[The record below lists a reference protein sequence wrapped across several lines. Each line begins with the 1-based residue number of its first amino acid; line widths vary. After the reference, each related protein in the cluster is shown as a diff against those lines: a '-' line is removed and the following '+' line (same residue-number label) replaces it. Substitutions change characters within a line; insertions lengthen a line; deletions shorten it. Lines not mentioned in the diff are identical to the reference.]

1 MTPSKPAL
9 VKVHCVDNDLQGLYC
24 DHGTAVSRDHGT
36 AVSRDH
42 GTAVS
47 LLHGRCLYYN
57 VKHNL
62 STYYTAAEMSNYS
75 LGNPI
80 LASHTELL
88 AVPGQGR
95 CRKRRQI
102 LKRRSTYLFLYEIR
116 DSIKLLYKYLTIP
129 YLTL

>member
-24 DHGTAVSRDHGT
+24 DHGTAVSRDY
-36 AVSRDH
+36 

-57 VKHNL
+57 VKHKL
-62 STYYTAAEMSNYS
+62 STYYTAAEISNYS

-102 LKRRSTYLFLYEIR
+102 LKRRSTYLF
-116 DSIKLLYKYLTIP
+116 S
-129 YLTL
+129 